1 MGLSLEQKELEEE
14 KGGKQRQVRSL
25 HLQAPDGNGR
35 FYRTIHPSKHPT
47 GFRDGR
53 GSLGGQGGR
62 PDLPTRSLSK
72 NRLCPSCSD
81 QPTRAGGGGVAD
93 SSSGW
98 GVCKSCP
105 REGWVLGPH
114 HAIQRQDGQDHSTA
128 ALSPTVNRGGKEPA
142 TNGSFIMISL

>member
-1 MGLSLEQKELEEE
+1 MGM
-14 KGGKQRQVRSL
+14 
-25 HLQAPDGNGR
+25 AA
-35 FYRTIHPSKHPT
+35 FT
-47 GFRDGR
+47 GQSIPQSIPRASEMGEAAWMAR
-53 GSLGGQGGR
+53 VGGQTSQ
-62 PDLPTRSLSK
+62 PVSLSK

-81 QPTRAGGGGVAD
+81 QPTQAGGGRVAD